1 MTRGHHFSMAFAGPQ
16 RLPHI
21 LGNFQQNW
29 VFSIR
34 RNTAHF
40 DKGAD
45 ANGGQNLHI
54 QTSALGGGA
63 EKLPSHTVFFKL
75 GDTSLKA
82 EIYGFK
88 E

>member
-1 MTRGHHFSMAFAGPQ
+1 MQYILPKIYIGQNIYCPIGFS
-16 RLPHI
+16 
-21 LGNFQQNW
+21 
-29 VFSIR
+29 SIER
-34 RNTAHF
+34 KFAHF

-45 ANGGQNLHI
+45 ANGGENLHI

-75 GDTSLKA
+75 GDNSLKA